1 MMPPGPVA
9 QPPVAGLVLAAGS
22 GSRFGRPKALVDY
35 RGRPLVL
42 RAVEVLIA
50 AGCAPVLTVL
60 GAAAAEV
67 RVAVDLP
74 GSVVNADWA
83 SGMASSLRCGLA
95 ALPASAPAVV
105 ITLADQPL
113 VGSAAVVR
121 LVLAWQA
128 GAVAAVATYAGRPR
142 NPVLL
147 IRDVW
152 PDVAAASAGETGA
165 RAWLRAHPHLV
176 TEVPCDGTGFPY
188 DIDTPDDLLALEAD
202 HAARP

>member
-1 MMPPGPVA
+1 MPPGPVA
-9 QPPVAGLVLAAGS
+9 RPPVAGLVLAAGS

-35 RGRPLVL
+35 GGRPLVL
-42 RAVEVLIA
+42 RAVEVLLT
-50 AGCAPVLTVL
+50 AGCAPVLAVL

-67 RVAVDLP
+67 RAAVDLP

-113 VGSAAVVR
+113 VGSAAVIR
-121 LVLAWQA
+121 LVSAWQA
-128 GAVAAVATYAGRPR
+128 GAIAAVATYAGRPR

-152 PDVAAASAGETGA
+152 PDVAAASAGDTGA

-176 TEVPCDGTGFPY
+176 TEVPCDGTGSPY

>member
-121 LVLAWQA
+121 LVSAWQA
-128 GAVAAVATYAGRPR
+128 GAIAAVATYAGRPR

>member
-176 TEVPCDGTGFPY
+176 TEVPCDGAGSPY

>member
-121 LVLAWQA
+121 LVSAWQA